1 MTRALACVKK
11 EFLQFSRDRMLL
23 LLIFWLYTA
32 EVIMCTHALSFEV
45 RNLHLAVYDQD
56 RTQLSQKLVE
66 RFTATEYFGKR
77 FLVDSP
83 RQIDALLDAGR
94 ADMGIVI
101 PPDFSDKVGKGR
113 TAEVQLILSGV
124 NSNTANAAR
133 GYAGAIVA
141 GFSHELMVQSL
152 QQRGIQARLPEV
164 VPRMRIWY
172 NPELKFRYFMVVSMI
187 VLAGFMVGVI
197 NTAASLVREKETGT
211 IEQLMVTPLRRH
223 EIVLAKLVPT
233 LSIGL
238 VLLFP
243 SLLIARWFGV
253 PMEGSVALFF
263 LASAIS
269 LIASMGIGIFVSTFA
284 RNLQQALLVSFFVL
298 FPVMFLSGTI
308 VPVESMPQ
316 FLQYLSLLS
325 PVRYYM
331 EISLGIFLKGV
342 GLDILWPKF
351 AMLFLF
357 GATLFLWSLVRLRRR
372 MLE

>member
-1 MTRALACVKK
+1 MSRMLACVKK
-11 EFLQFSRDRMLL
+11 EFLQFSRDWMLL
-23 LLIFWLYTA
+23 LLIFFLYTV
-32 EVIMCTHALSFEV
+32 EIIMCTYALSFEV
-45 RNLHLAVYDQD
+45 RNLHLAVHDQE

-66 RFTATEYFGKR
+66 RFTATEYFGKV
-77 FLVDSP
+77 FLVNGP
-83 RQIDALLDAGR
+83 REIDALLDAGR
-94 ADMGIVI
+94 ADLGLVI

-113 TAEVQLILSGV
+113 AAEVQLILSGV

-133 GYAGAIVA
+133 GYAGAIFA

-152 QQRGIQARLPEV
+152 QKRGIQTRLPEV
-164 VPRMRIWY
+164 EPRMRIWY
-172 NPELKFRYFMVVSMI
+172 NPELRFRYFMVVSMI
-187 VLAGFMVGVI
+187 VLAGFMLGVI
-197 NTAASLVREKETGT
+197 NTAASLVREKESGT

-223 EIVLAKLVPT
+223 EIVLAKLMPT

-357 GATLFLWSLVRLRRR
+357 GATLFSWSLVRLRRR
-372 MLE
+372 MYE

>member
-1 MTRALACVKK
+1 MTRMLACVKK
-11 EFLQFSRDRMLL
+11 EYLQFSRDWMLL
-23 LLIFWLYTA
+23 LLIFFLYTA
-32 EVIMCTHALSFEV
+32 EIIMCTYALSFEV
-45 RNLHLAVYDQD
+45 RNLHLAVYDQE

-66 RFTATEYFGKR
+66 RFTATEYFGKV
-77 FLVDSP
+77 FLVNGS
-83 RQIDALLDAGR
+83 REIDALLDAGR
-94 ADMGIVI
+94 ADLGLVI

-113 TAEVQLILSGV
+113 AAEVQLILSGV

-133 GYAGAIVA
+133 GYAGAIFA

-152 QQRGIQARLPEV
+152 QQRGIQAKLPEV
-164 VPRMRIWY
+164 ETRMLIWY
-172 NPELKFRYFMVVSMI
+172 NPELKFRYFMVISMI

-223 EIVLAKLVPT
+223 EIVLAKLMPT

-253 PMEGSVALFF
+253 PMEGSITLFF
-263 LASAIS
+263 LASAVT

-342 GLDILWPKF
+342 GWDILWPKF
-351 AMLFLF
+351 VMLFLF
-357 GATLFLWSLVRLRRR
+357 GATLLFWSLVRLRRR
-372 MLE
+372 MYG

>member
-1 MTRALACVKK
+1 MIRMLACIKK
-11 EFLQFSRDRMLL
+11 EYLQFSRDWMLL
-23 LLIFWLYTA
+23 LLIFFLYTV
-32 EVIMCTHALSFEV
+32 EIIMCTYALSFEV
-45 RNLHLAVYDQD
+45 RNLHLAVYDQE

-66 RFTATEYFGKR
+66 RFTATEYFGKV
-77 FLVDSP
+77 FLVNGP
-83 RQIDALLDAGR
+83 REIDALLDAGR
-94 ADMGIVI
+94 ADLGLVI

-113 TAEVQLILSGV
+113 AAEVQLILSGV

-133 GYAGAIVA
+133 GYAGAIFA

-152 QQRGIQARLPEV
+152 RQRGIQAKLPEV
-164 VPRMRIWY
+164 EPRMLIWY
-172 NPELKFRYFMVVSMI
+172 NPELEFRYFMVISMI

-223 EIVLAKLVPT
+223 DIVLAKLMPT

-253 PMEGSVALFF
+253 PMEGSIALFF
-263 LASAIS
+263 LASAVT

-284 RNLQQALLVSFFVL
+284 RNMQQALLVSFFVL

-342 GLDILWPKF
+342 GWGILWPKF
-351 AMLFLF
+351 VMLFLF
-357 GATLFLWSLVRLRRR
+357 GAILFFWSLVRLRRR
-372 MLE
+372 MYG

>member
-1 MTRALACVKK
+1 
-11 EFLQFSRDRMLL
+11 ML
-23 LLIFWLYTA
+23 
-32 EVIMCTHALSFEV
+32 
-45 RNLHLAVYDQD
+45 
-56 RTQLSQKLVE
+56 
-66 RFTATEYFGKR
+66 
-77 FLVDSP
+77 
-83 RQIDALLDAGR
+83 
-94 ADMGIVI
+94 
-101 PPDFSDKVGKGR
+101 
-113 TAEVQLILSGV
+113 
-124 NSNTANAAR
+124 
-133 GYAGAIVA
+133 
-141 GFSHELMVQSL
+141 
-152 QQRGIQARLPEV
+152 
-164 VPRMRIWY
+164 IWY
-172 NPELKFRYFMVVSMI
+172 NPELKFRYFMVISMI

-223 EIVLAKLVPT
+223 EIVLAKLMPT

-253 PMEGSVALFF
+253 PMEGSITLFF
-263 LASAIS
+263 LASAVT

-342 GLDILWPKF
+342 GWDILWPKF

-357 GATLFLWSLVRLRRR
+357 GTILFFWSLVRLRRR
-372 MLE
+372 MYG

>member
-1 MTRALACVKK
+1 MTRTLACIKK

-56 RTQLSQKLVE
+56 RTQLSQQLVE
-66 RFTATEYFGKR
+66 RFTATEYFGKL
-77 FLVDSP
+77 FLVD
-83 RQIDALLDAGR
+83 RLKEIDALLDTGR

-101 PPDFSDKVGKGR
+101 PPDFSDRVGKGR
-113 TAEVQLILSGV
+113 AAEVQLILSGV

-133 GYAGAIVA
+133 GYASAILA

-152 QQRGIQARLPEV
+152 QKRGIQTRLPEV
-164 VPRMRIWY
+164 EPRMRIWY
-172 NPELKFRYFMVVSMI
+172 NPELRFRYFMVVSMI
-187 VLAGFMVGVI
+187 VLAGFMLGVI
-197 NTAASLVREKETGT
+197 NTAASLVREKESGT

-223 EIVLAKLVPT
+223 EIVLAKRMPT

-357 GATLFLWSLVRLRRR
+357 GAMLFSWSLVRLRRR
-372 MLE
+372 MYE